1 MRIIG
6 QLYIMRKYHPR
17 YIGGQLKETLEYM
30 GATLIVGPKWVG
42 KTTTAKQFA
51 NSEIQLQNPKKN

>member
-1 MRIIG
+1 MI
-6 QLYIMRKYHPR
+6 KYHPH
-17 YIGGQLKETLEYM
+17 YIDRQLKETLEYM

-51 NSEIQLQNPKKN
+51 KSEIQLQNPKKQNLI